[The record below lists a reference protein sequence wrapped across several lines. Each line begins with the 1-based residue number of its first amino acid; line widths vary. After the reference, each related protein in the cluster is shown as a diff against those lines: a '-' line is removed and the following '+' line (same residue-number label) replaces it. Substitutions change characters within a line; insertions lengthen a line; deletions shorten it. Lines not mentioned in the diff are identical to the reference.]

1 MKEYVPVEKECEHCS
16 KKEGSLGCC
25 STVNNNWVY
34 SCAEGQ
40 KEWLLDKIAK
50 EIEVLPIAFTS
61 SMEMR
66 KDCLKIIEKYKKEA
80 EKSALTIAIKTLE
93 KEHAIEKIKAEIKHR
108 SEHFINDDGEDCL
121 ALYEDDVI
129 EILTEYIKREEKG

>member
-93 KEHAIEKIKAEIKHR
+93 KEHAIEK
-108 SEHFINDDGEDCL
+108 
-121 ALYEDDVI
+121 
-129 EILTEYIKREEKG
+129 